1 MSDFLKKLKSV
12 FIEEDASKSGVNTTV
27 TTTSSI
33 PSTNTA
39 TASDAFK
46 PNIVMEGIGKSNS
59 KFNDILLQSLQNAN
73 QQGFDYLEYKQS
85 IQSLANMPMDEKTRY
100 QSAYAMAQ
108 TMGVNGQKLIDSAL
122 FYIDVLKNEQ
132 KKFDEAHEKQR
143 SIQVG
148 NREIEIE
155 SLNKDIASKTQLIE
169 EMKRTIEQNQKRV
182 NELKSEIEASTQKV
196 EETST
201 DFHFTFDQLVTQ
213 INKDITNIKN
223 YL

>member
-12 FIEEDASKSGVNTTV
+12 FIEDVDAKGTPNSTETSIPIPTNIG
-27 TTTSSI
+27 TTT
-33 PSTNTA
+33 A
-39 TASDAFK
+39 TDAFK
-46 PNIVMEGIGKSNS
+46 PIIGSETIGKSNS

-108 TMGVNGQKLIDSAL
+108 TMGVTGQKLIESAL
-122 FYIDVLKNEQ
+122 FYIDVLNNEQ

-155 SLNKDIASKTQLIE
+155 SLNKDIASKMQLIE
-169 EMKRTIEQNQKRV
+169 EMKKTIEQNQKKV

-196 EETST
+196 QETSV
-201 DFHFTFDQLVTQ
+201 DFHFTFDQLVVQ